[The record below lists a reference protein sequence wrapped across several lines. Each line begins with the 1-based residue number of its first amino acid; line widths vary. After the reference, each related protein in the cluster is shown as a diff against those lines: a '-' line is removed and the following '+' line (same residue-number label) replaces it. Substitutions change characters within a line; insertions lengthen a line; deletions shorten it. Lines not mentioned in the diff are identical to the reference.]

1 MEEMILD
8 SKYPKGIWGS
18 TLLTVNKMNKVDW
31 VAFSEQVDIMCASS
45 LHGIYTNGT
54 AAECHNQTD
63 SEFDK
68 LSEIVADKA
77 SKNNKLF
84 QLGVSHTNPRIARE
98 RLSRLTSLNPNGFQF
113 TLPDW
118 WPPTLNEV
126 KNFTLGMEEV
136 AKNIPLILYNPPHAK
151 VLLSPVERANLR
163 KHTPSLVGSK
173 CVGGDEDWYKKIR
186 DNLDNFSVF
195 VPGHTVV
202 FGRPLG
208 ASGSYSNV
216 ACLSPNG
223 AVMVW
228 NLIESDINRAIEI
241 EKRFNT
247 FLQTCILPFAK
258 TISNTGLDKILTAAG
273 GWGPVSEKL
282 LWPYDSAN
290 SEDTKKIA
298 KIARN
303 DLPEL
308 FE

>member
-1 MEEMILD
+1 MNNLD
-8 SKYPKGIWGS
+8 KPEGIWGAI
-18 TLLTVNKMNKVDW
+18 LLPINYSNNIDW
-31 VAFSEQVDIMCASS
+31 VAFSEQVDILCASS
-45 LHGIYTNGT
+45 LNGIYTNGT
-54 AAECHNQTD
+54 AAECHNQTE

-68 LSEIVADKA
+68 LSEIVAYTA

-98 RLSRLTSLNPNGFQF
+98 RLSRLTSFKPSGFQI

-151 VLLSPVERANLR
+151 VLLTLDEIANLR
-163 KHTPSLVGSK
+163 SIVHSLVGIK
-173 CVGGDEDWYKKIR
+173 CAGGDQDWYEKR
-186 DNLDNFSVF
+186 RNLLKNFSVF

-202 FGRPLG
+202 YGKSLG
-208 ASGSYSNV
+208 ANGSYSNV

-223 AVMVW
+223 ATMIW
-228 NLIESDINRAIEI
+228 KLIESDIDQAIEI
-241 EKRFNT
+241 EKRINIFM
-247 FLQTCILPFAK
+247 QKYIMPYAK
-258 TISNTGLDKILTAAG
+258 TLSNTGLDKLLAAAG

-282 LWPYDSAN
+282 LWPYDSA
-290 SEDTKKIA
+290 SPEDTKKIA
-298 KIARN
+298 KIAHN